1 MAARRSAR
9 VAASEAMTAK
19 PRPARNARISMTLN
33 VPARTRT
40 ETAIAQNDS
49 NAPVIQR
56 TTATRFLAGTLVL
69 LPSYGRSGSAGRGA
83 DEVQPVTPRR
93 AGFRDALARTLP
105 ASRMR
110 HRRRRPW
117 ETARAV

>member
-1 MAARRSAR
+1 MVARRLAR
-9 VAASEAMTAK
+9 VDASEAMTAK

-33 VPARTRT
+33 VPASTRT

-69 LPSYGRSGSAGRGA
+69 LPSYGRSGSAGRGM
-83 DEVQPVTPRR
+83 DVQPVTPRR
-93 AGFRDALARTLP
+93 AGSQAALA
-105 ASRMR
+105 
-110 HRRRRPW
+110 
-117 ETARAV
+117 